1 MIRSSTMA
9 VTLTDSAAI
18 HVATMLNK
26 RGHGLGL
33 RIGTK
38 KSGCT
43 GFAYVVDYADE
54 LGEDDRVFESHGVK
68 VVVDQ
73 GSLERIDGMEVDFVK
88 SSLLNEGFE
97 FRNPNVKDQ
106 CGCGESFSV

>member
-1 MIRSSTMA
+1 MA
-9 VTLTDSAAI
+9 VTLTDSAAR
-18 HVATMLNK
+18 HVSNMLAK
-26 RGHGLGL
+26 RGHGIGL

-43 GFAYVVDYADE
+43 GFAYVVDYADDVD
-54 LGEDDRVFESHGVK
+54 EDDQVFESHGVK
-68 VVVDQ
+68 VVVDDA
-73 GSLERIDGMEVDFVK
+73 SLTRLDGMEVDFVK

-97 FRNPNVKDQ
+97 FRNPNIKDQ